1 MKKNHPA
8 FVATALSFLFV
19 TTAVACE
26 SSDVVVQGT
35 PAAEK
40 SMIIDEYMN
49 IGDTYVTLEKY
60 DIAITYYERALKDK
74 KLYWDVM
81 YKLGR
86 ANALAGKWDDAECIY
101 LKLLKRD
108 PENASLKVSLAYITA
123 MSGDIHDALVQ
134 YKHLTAEYPENQ
146 DILVNYVTILLSDGK
161 AELAENQLVL
171 LIEHFPDNK
180 SISELKKKTEEMLGE
195 TEETEATDL
204 PKETGG
210 KNDAPPPDADKIVS
224 DKMQKTKP

>member
-1 MKKNHPA
+1 MKKNHAA
-8 FVATALSFLFV
+8 FVATALLFLFV
-19 TTAVACE
+19 ATAVSCE

-74 KLYWDVM
+74 KLYWDVL
-81 YKLGR
+81 YKMGR
-86 ANALAGKWDDAECIY
+86 ANALAGKWNDAECIY
-101 LKLLKRD
+101 LKLSKRD
-108 PENASLKVSLAYITA
+108 PDNASLKVSLAYITA

-134 YKHLTAEYPENQ
+134 YKQLTAEYPENQ

-161 AELAENQLVL
+161 AELAENQLAL
-171 LIEHFPDNK
+171 LVEHFPDNK
-180 SISELKKKTEEMLGE
+180 SISELKKKTGEMLGE
-195 TEETEATDL
+195 IEETGTTDL

-210 KNDAPPPDADKIVS
+210 KNDIPPPDADKTVS
-224 DKMQKTKP
+224 DKMQKTKS